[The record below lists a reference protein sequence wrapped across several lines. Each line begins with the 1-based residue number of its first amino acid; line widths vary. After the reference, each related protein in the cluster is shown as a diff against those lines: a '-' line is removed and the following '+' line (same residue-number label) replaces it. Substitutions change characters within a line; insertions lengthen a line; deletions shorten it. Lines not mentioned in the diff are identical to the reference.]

1 MEESVEPIRKL
12 MDRYYHFWFGVNALY
27 DEWARWKGLTVNS
40 LFTLFQ
46 LYESEGG
53 CTQQQ
58 IADKLQQH
66 KQTVSALLDKME
78 ERGYICRLTR
88 ENDRRS
94 KRVTLTEEGRA
105 LAGSLREN
113 LSSVEV
119 DVLGNM
125 TPLERAGMVDG
136 SERFLFLLRE
146 RYQKEKDRAAA
157 EKSPQN
163 H

>member
-1 MEESVEPIRKL
+1 MDESVKPIKEL
-12 MDRYYHFWFGVNALY
+12 MDRYFDFLFGINALY
-27 DEWARWKGLTVNS
+27 DEWARWKGLTINS
-40 LFTLFQ
+40 LFTLVL
-46 LYESEGG
+46 LYQAQDG

-66 KQTVSALLDKME
+66 KQTVSALLDRME

-94 KRVTLTEEGRA
+94 KTVILTEEGRA
-105 LAGSLREN
+105 LAGGLMESMTAFET
-113 LSSVEV
+113 
-119 DVLGNM
+119 DVLEGM
-125 TPLERAGMVDG
+125 PPAEREGLING

-146 RYQKEKDRAAA
+146 RYQKEKDCDAA
-157 EKSPQN
+157 EKSTQN